1 MKALIAAIV
10 AEINKQIII
19 QEVFRTFFSRCEES
33 TYIKL
38 LVPVEMTCII
48 LHLLYN
54 FVSYEFFFCFIFV
67 TLQVIQ

>member
-19 QEVFRTFFSRCEES
+19 LVVFRTFFSQFEES

-48 LHLLYN
+48 LHLLYD
-54 FVSYEFFFCFIFV
+54 FLSYEFFFCFIFV